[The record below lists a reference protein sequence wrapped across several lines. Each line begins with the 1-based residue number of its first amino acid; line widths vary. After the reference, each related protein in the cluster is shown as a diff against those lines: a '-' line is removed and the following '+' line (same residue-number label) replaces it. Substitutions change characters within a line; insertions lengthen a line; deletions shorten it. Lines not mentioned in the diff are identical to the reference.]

1 MNPSDS
7 PHASGGYEWDRE
19 SQVETEDHLL
29 TAEQERELRA
39 QLPFRPPLAGLPTPP
54 EVAILNQQLQE
65 KLALVGQRLHGF
77 DVLELVGEG
86 ASGRVYRAAHH
97 YLGYPCAVKVLERS
111 DGDLLEER
119 FAREARALHR
129 IRHPNVVSLYD
140 YGRTAEGRS
149 FICMEWVDGGTLL
162 GLLAGAGRLA
172 PFAAAKLV
180 KQLALG
186 LSAAHDIGLL
196 HRDLKPSNV
205 MITRSQDD
213 YLVKLVDFGLVGSH
227 RDDADMGH
235 ITRTGNLLGTPLYM
249 APEVIRGEA
258 AVVASDL
265 YALGAI
271 LYEILAGRPPF
282 VSQAVASILL
292 MHLQDVP
299 EPLDP
304 AFGLDELALH
314 LLSKDPRERPGAEAV
329 LKAVDACLALAE
341 QAQREALA
349 EWGMVNDTVVEK
361 TPSPLPPAPPPILI
375 SSVEAPRLLGGGM
388 SAPMAGLE
396 PSGPANAGLHAAAI
410 APVPELVAPPL
421 PRLEA
426 SAGAEEL
433 VRGVRDSRLP
443 ERDRALEAPTD
454 RSEPATRP
462 VTPTARRPSL
472 PRRRPQSSRFILVL
486 SAAALLVVL
495 AAAYLRFFRG

>member
-39 QLPFRPPLAGLPTPP
+39 QLPFRPPLAGLSTPP

-111 DGDLLEER
+111 DGDLLKER

-213 YLVKLVDFGLVGSH
+213 YLVKLVVF
-227 RDDADMGH
+227 
-235 ITRTGNLLGTPLYM
+235 
-249 APEVIRGEA
+249 
-258 AVVASDL
+258 
-265 YALGAI
+265 
-271 LYEILAGRPPF
+271 
-282 VSQAVASILL
+282 
-292 MHLQDVP
+292 
-299 EPLDP
+299 
-304 AFGLDELALH
+304 
-314 LLSKDPRERPGAEAV
+314 
-329 LKAVDACLALAE
+329 
-341 QAQREALA
+341 
-349 EWGMVNDTVVEK
+349 
-361 TPSPLPPAPPPILI
+361 
-375 SSVEAPRLLGGGM
+375 
-388 SAPMAGLE
+388 
-396 PSGPANAGLHAAAI
+396 
-410 APVPELVAPPL
+410 
-421 PRLEA
+421 
-426 SAGAEEL
+426 
-433 VRGVRDSRLP
+433 
-443 ERDRALEAPTD
+443 
-454 RSEPATRP
+454 
-462 VTPTARRPSL
+462 
-472 PRRRPQSSRFILVL
+472 
-486 SAAALLVVL
+486 
-495 AAAYLRFFRG
+495 

>member
-19 SQVETEDHLL
+19 SQAETEDHAL
-29 TAEQERELRA
+29 TAEQERQLRQRVA
-39 QLPFRPPLAGLPTPP
+39 FRPMLEGLATPP
-54 EVAILNQQLQE
+54 ELALLNRQLEE
-65 KLALVGQRLHGF
+65 KLALVGKRLHGF

-119 FAREARALHR
+119 FSREARALHR

-149 FICMEWVDGGTLL
+149 FLCMEWVDGGTLL

-172 PFAAAKLV
+172 PFAAAKLI

-186 LSAAHDIGLL
+186 LSAAHDLGLL

-205 MITRSQDD
+205 MITRNGED
-213 YLVKLVDFGLVGSH
+213 YSVKIVDFGLVGAH
-227 RDDADMGH
+227 RADAGMDH

-258 AVVASDL
+258 AVPASDL

-271 LYEILAGRPPF
+271 LYEVLAGRPPF

-292 MHLQDVP
+292 MHLTDKP
-299 EPLDP
+299 EPIES

-314 LLSKDPRERPGAEAV
+314 LLSKDPRERPSIESV
-329 LKAVDACLALAE
+329 LDAVDACLVLAE
-341 QAQREALA
+341 QAEQAALA
-349 EWGMVNDTVVEK
+349 EWGQVNDTVVEK
-361 TPSPLPPAPPPILI
+361 TPGPLPPPPPPII
-375 SSVEAPRLLGGGM
+375 VSSVA
-388 SAPMAGLE
+388 E
-396 PSGPANAGLHAAAI
+396 PPPELI
-410 APVPELVAPPL
+410 APLL
-421 PRLEA
+421 PRFEA
-426 SAGAEEL
+426 SLDVDPL
-433 VRGVRDSRLP
+433 VQGVRESKLTEPDSPL
-443 ERDRALEAPTD
+443 ERPTD
-454 RSEPATRP
+454 RNVPATRP

-472 PRRRPQSSRFILVL
+472 PRRRPQAWRFIWAL
-486 SAAALLVVL
+486 SAAALFVLL
-495 AAAYLRFFRG
+495 AAGYLRFFR

>member
-19 SQVETEDHLL
+19 SQVETEDHHL
-29 TAEQERELRA
+29 TKEQERELRA
-39 QLPFRPPLAGLPTPP
+39 LLPPRTPLDGLLTPP
-54 EVAILNQQLQE
+54 EVVVQRHQLQE

-111 DGDLLEER
+111 DGGLLEER

-205 MITRSQDD
+205 MITRNQDEHQ
-213 YLVKLVDFGLVGSH
+213 VKLVDFGLVGSH
-227 RDDADMGH
+227 RDDAGMHH

-249 APEVIRGEA
+249 APEVIRGET

-271 LYEILAGRPPF
+271 LYEVLAGRPPF

-292 MHLQDVP
+292 MHLQDAP

-314 LLSKDPRERPGAEAV
+314 LLSKDPRERPSVEAV
-329 LKAVDACLALAE
+329 IKAVDGCLALAE
-341 QAQREALA
+341 QAEREALA
-349 EWGMVNDTVVEK
+349 EWGQVNDTVVEK

-375 SSVEAPRLLGGGM
+375 SSVEAPGLL
-388 SAPMAGLE
+388 PEPPGLE
-396 PSGPANAGLHAAAI
+396 
-410 APVPELVAPPL
+410 VVAPPI
-421 PRLEA
+421 PRVEV
-426 SAGAEEL
+426 SADVEEL
-433 VRGVRDSRLP
+433 VKGVRDSRIS
-443 ERDRALEAPTD
+443 DRVPALDAPTD
-454 RSEPATRP
+454 RSAPATRP

-472 PRRRPQSSRFILVL
+472 PRRRPQASRFILAL

-495 AAAYLRFFRG
+495 AAVYLRSFR